1 MKKLLA
7 LMLAAALA
15 LSLVACGGGSGA
27 GDNNSTNTPS
37 TGNGED
43 NTQQAVD
50 KDSTSTYVGDW
61 VYDTEK
67 GNIITYHFIKGGT
80 GYYEQSTVK
89 DSQWQFTWEVK
100 DSVVVTTRN
109 ALGGTSLSTFEIDDS
124 GNNLYCISDDPQTGP
139 YIKQ

>member
-7 LMLAAALA
+7 LILAAALA

-27 GDNNSTNTPS
+27 GDTNTPS
-37 TGNGED
+37 GGGED
-43 NTQQAVD
+43 STQQTID

-61 VYDTEK
+61 VYDTGK
-67 GNIITYHFIKGGT
+67 GNITTYHFIKGGT
-80 GYYEQSTVK
+80 GYYEQSTRN
-89 DSQWQFTWEVK
+89 DSKWQFTWEVK

-109 ALGGTSLSTFEIDDS
+109 ALGTTFLSTFEIDDS
-124 GNNLYCISDDPQTGP
+124 GSNLYCISDDPQTGP